1 MAFVWDRSA
10 PWYYGADGQL
20 YQAIN
25 PDGEGW
31 AFPNAPVDD
40 DGRHVTRL
48 EGDSPDDQALIS
60 RRLGELLGYDPNN
73 RQVNQ
78 NGSRE
83 VQIFN
88 PASGGYETAVAT
100 ASGQEMPLS
109 LALARGEQIIQ
120 YLKDPEPDSGGLV
133 PQLKDMFID
142 SGAWLPLAAPFAV
155 NALGGANMF
164 GTAGSAGSGA
174 LDAALADGFYSGA
187 NAANAG
193 GLNLASAGG
202 TLDAGAAGL
211 NLGGSGMGLQAGVGS
226 GLSGL
231 GELTAGGLGASAA
244 TGGATGL
251 ATGGV
256 INPLTS
262 LSQLTAGGLGA
273 GLATGGL
280 GLQTALSGLGLG
292 VGAPATLA
300 TLNALSGA
308 GGASVGAA
316 AAGGAAAQGA
326 AGSAL
331 SRVMNGTA
339 SASDYLSLGLPL
351 AGGLLGGMSANSSPA
366 GTTTTVQD
374 IPDWQKPYV
383 MGLLNSAQQTFQNQ
397 QGNQQPGLLAGMGG
411 DQMQATIRGDYLSP
425 DSNPWLKDTYDK
437 AARSLTD
444 QYNYS
449 TMPQLSRAF
458 GNQQA
463 FGGSSAYGE
472 AFGKA
477 NEGLATGLADLGT
490 GIYGGNYQ
498 SERGRQFTAGAG
510 APDYASSMQT
520 QPYAGLQAYGNIVG
534 KGFGSQTQQPY
545 FTNPTGGAMSGL
557 LGGYA
562 LSNMF
567 GK

>member
-155 NALGGANMF
+155 SALGGAGAF
-164 GTAGSAGSGA
+164 GGGEALVGGAEGALGGATSSGFSGGAAGAGTGAAAGGGALYASGYGGVLDAAPVVDGGLVGGASSEAFPTGLAGGAEGGIGGVSSGFSGVGSAGINAALGLGGLGFGAADYVAGGGLLGGLSAADALKYGLPLAGA
-174 LDAALADGFYSGA
+174 L
-187 NAANAG
+187 
-193 GLNLASAGG
+193 
-202 TLDAGAAGL
+202 
-211 NLGGSGMGLQAGVGS
+211 
-226 GLSGL
+226 
-231 GELTAGGLGASAA
+231 AGGLGA
-244 TGGATGL
+244 
-251 ATGGV
+251 
-256 INPLTS
+256 
-262 LSQLTAGGLGA
+262 
-273 GLATGGL
+273 
-280 GLQTALSGLGLG
+280 
-292 VGAPATLA
+292 
-300 TLNALSGA
+300 
-308 GGASVGAA
+308 
-316 AAGGAAAQGA
+316 
-326 AGSAL
+326 
-331 SRVMNGTA
+331 NG
-339 SASDYLSLGLPL
+339 
-351 AGGLLGGMSANSSPA
+351 SPA
-366 GTTTTVQD
+366 GTTTTIQD